1 MPKILSASLNSIIII
16 IISLLFGSH
25 YMKPPA
31 SVGGSLS
38 LSLKFGERTSVS
50 KQNYWSVFKMKAYP
64 FLPRLTGGVGGRAW
78 QRYVGT
84 SESTW
89 LACKGMA
96 AFRTNRMFIQANQ
109 SRLFFLH
116 WKYSEPTL
124 VPYLLFLSCFSF
136 SSMYNTVEG
145 LCLRLTGWHS
155 PFLYII
161 IIYSFISLFHAL
173 FLSESLWIVTDLL
186 IHSIRIPWTFRDEHR
201 GESFCTAAKPATMMI
216 SIYYLLNGVFAQ
228 FNGICSV

>member
-16 IISLLFGSH
+16 ISLLFGIH

-64 FLPRLTGGVGGRAW
+64 FLPRPRLTCGVGGRAW

-116 WKYSEPTL
+116 WKYSANQLWSHISCSYPVSAS
-124 VPYLLFLSCFSF
+124 VPCIIQLKGCVCDWRADTALSSILLYIYIFFYLSLSCSVF
-136 SSMYNTVEG
+136 
-145 LCLRLTGWHS
+145 
-155 PFLYII
+155 
-161 IIYSFISLFHAL
+161 
-173 FLSESLWIVTDLL
+173 
-186 IHSIRIPWTFRDEHR
+186 IRIPLDCHRPAHPFNSHSMNIWRWT
-201 GESFCTAAKPATMMI
+201 
-216 SIYYLLNGVFAQ
+216 
-228 FNGICSV
+228 